1 MGTYA
6 AEGEVVGVAASK
18 IEVLA
23 VELELLAL
31 HLDEVLGGVI
41 TLFAGAGQSP
51 ASHEAQ
57 GNDFGADVHVD
68 AGSKLVDS
76 GKG

>member
-51 ASHEAQ
+51 ASHEA
-57 GNDFGADVHVD
+57 
-68 AGSKLVDS
+68 
-76 GKG
+76 

>member
-1 MGTYA
+1 MATYA
-6 AEGEVVGVAASK
+6 AEGKVVGVAASK

-31 HLDEVLGGVI
+31 DLDEVLGGVI
-41 TLFAGAGQSP
+41 TLAGAGQS
-51 ASHEAQ
+51 ATGHEAQ
-57 GNDFGADVHVD
+57 GYDFGREEHVV
-68 AGSKLVDS
+68 AGSKLIDS